1 MTWPTTGAAFFRNP
15 EGIYKH
21 DGFGHDR
28 GYDSGV
34 RPACFR
40 TIPHSGLDFTG
51 RGPILSVA
59 GGYVVA
65 SEWSNGAGWAII
77 EDVTVPGYGRAWVIY
92 FHGAAR
98 MHGVGTITR
107 PGMQLGTI
115 GDTGTGTSKG
125 AYHLHIAVAT
135 SLRAALYLI
144 RVGNSARRKGEA
156 WWDWANRM
164 GLADP
169 LAFIRAAN
177 AAQSKPSNPAPAPT
191 PQPVE
196 TPAQREERE
205 LMAAADKII
214 EGVNAETA
222 RLVAILESRIRR
234 EARPVLTY
242 VAKGEDGTTYT
253 MDTTPFL
260 AAVHP
265 ASGFILPLT
274 PPSKAGGGQVVS
286 LQTNGYRIV
295 ATDDRG
301 QGMTD
306 WVFWNNLG
314 DIMRGAGVID
324 PNTGEPL
331 DRNAPEDVKRAAAKA
346 LWATT

>member
-1 MTWPTTGAAFFRNP
+1 MAWPTTGQAFFRNP

-28 GYDSGV
+28 GYDAGV
-34 RPACFR
+34 RAACFR

-65 SEWSNGAGWAII
+65 SEWSNGAGWAVI
-77 EDVTVPGYGRAWVIY
+77 EDVTVPGYGRVWAIY

-98 MHGVGTITR
+98 MLPVGSITA
-107 PGMQLGTI
+107 PGQQLGTI

-125 AYHLHIAVAT
+125 AYHLHLAVAT
-135 SLRAALYLI
+135 SLKAALYLI
-144 RVGNSARRKGEA
+144 RSGNTVRRKGES
-156 WWDWANRM
+156 WQGWANRM
-164 GLADP
+164 GLTDP

-177 AAQSKPSNPAPAPT
+177 AAQSKPSTPAPAPK
-191 PQPVE
+191 PVE

-205 LMAAADKII
+205 LM
-214 EGVNAETA
+214 GA
-222 RLVAILESRIRR
+222 RELIASDTESIVSRAIAVLESRMRR

-242 VAKGEDGTTYT
+242 VSKGEDGKVYT
-253 MDTTPFL
+253 MDTTPYL
-260 AAVHP
+260 AAIHP

-295 ATDDRG
+295 AADDRG
-301 QGMTD
+301 QGMTE
-306 WVFWNNLG
+306 WVFFNNLG
-314 DIMRGAGVID
+314 DIMRGTQAID

-346 LWATT
+346 LWATS